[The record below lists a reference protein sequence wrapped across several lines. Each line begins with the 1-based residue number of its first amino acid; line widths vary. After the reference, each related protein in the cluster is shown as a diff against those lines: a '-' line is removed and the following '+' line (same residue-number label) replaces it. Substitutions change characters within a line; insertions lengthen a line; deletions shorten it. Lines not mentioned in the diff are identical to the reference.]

1 MIGVILKNMRLSAK
15 LSQDKLGK
23 KLNMADTTI
32 SSYERENSQPDFNT
46 IINIAK
52 ICGYDFLIQ
61 DKDKNIIPLDEM
73 AKEKDF

>member
-1 MIGVILKNMRLSAK
+1 MIGIILKNMRLSAK

-46 IINIAK
+46 IVNIAK
-52 ICGYDFLIQ
+52 ICGYEFIIK
-61 DKDKNIIPLDEM
+61 DKDKNIISLDEM